1 MKKEHQYWDQF
12 LPYAIFAFNTSYN
25 NRTGFTPFY
34 INHGFEANLPG
45 QLPMAMHHQE
55 ATKEITISP
64 SSYCAEVLT
73 KFQTCFQ
80 LVLHVQNLNAASMK
94 HTNVQDV
101 PKYFSVGDE
110 VLLFSPV
117 LHKHTPKTFTE
128 FWIGPYT
135 ITRQISPVVFEI
147 QKNDNPE
154 NKDTVHVSRLKLKRT
169 QV

>member
-1 MKKEHQYWDQF
+1 MLSCDERTSILGPISTLCY
-12 LPYAIFAFNTSYN
+12 FAFNTSYN

-45 QLPMAMHHQE
+45 QLPMAMHQQE
-55 ATKEITISP
+55 ATKQITILP

-80 LVLHVQNLNAASMK
+80 LVLQNLSAASMK

-117 LHKHTPKTFTE
+117 LHKHTPKTLQNSGLDL
-128 FWIGPYT
+128 IL
-135 ITRQISPVVFEI
+135 SPDKSVQWF
-147 QKNDNPE
+147 
-154 NKDTVHVSRLKLKRT
+154 LKFKRMIILKIKT
-169 QV
+169 LFMSQD

>member
-1 MKKEHQYWDQF
+1 
-12 LPYAIFAFNTSYN
+12 
-25 NRTGFTPFY
+25 
-34 INHGFEANLPG
+34 
-45 QLPMAMHHQE
+45 MAMHHQE
-55 ATKEITISP
+55 ATKEIAISL
-64 SSYCAEVLT
+64 SSYCAEVLI
-73 KFQTCFQ
+73 KFQTCFDM
-80 LVLHVQNLNAASMK
+80 VRQNRNTARMK
-94 HTNVQDV
+94 HTNVQDI

-154 NKDTVHVSRLKLKRT
+154 KKDTVHVSRLKLKRM